1 MVLHANNEPK
11 KYEPPSPINI
21 LDGYKLCLRKP
32 VHAPQ
37 AIKQIKAIPKF
48 PKLINKEPKIKKIK
62 DEKLPAN
69 PSNPSNQLIAFVKPA
84 IHKTL
89 NKYLA

>member
-1 MVLHANNEPK
+1 MLKEVSTCSK
-11 KYEPPSPINI
+11 SY
-21 LDGYKLCLRKP
+21 
-32 VHAPQ
+32 
-37 AIKQIKAIPKF
+37 KQIKAIPKF

-89 NKYLA
+89 NKILIIGTFKIEKYSIKLSW